1 MEKLC
6 NIFGFLGLM
15 VAGQCVFGAI
25 VPSLYDES
33 SGKWIGDVDALT
45 NAFANAKA
53 NETIVLSKGV
63 YDLSPVTNSPLYSA
77 GGGSYGAAL
86 LGLPWVKNVKIV
98 GETGKPEDVI
108 LKAENSE

>member
-33 SGKWIGDVDALT
+33 SGKTDRGGRT
-45 NAFANAKA
+45 SNS
-53 NETIVLSKGV
+53 TI
-63 YDLSPVTNSPLYSA
+63 
-77 GGGSYGAAL
+77 
-86 LGLPWVKNVKIV
+86 
-98 GETGKPEDVI
+98 
-108 LKAENSE
+108 

>member
-45 NAFANAKA
+45 NAFANG
-53 NETIVLSKGV
+53 NQQIVQTILNT
-63 YDLSPVTNSPLYSA
+63 L
-77 GGGSYGAAL
+77 
-86 LGLPWVKNVKIV
+86 
-98 GETGKPEDVI
+98 
-108 LKAENSE
+108 